1 MKPYCRL
8 HLQKISSFIA
18 PHCRCISQTKM
29 RWEMILASP
38 NLMSL
43 YLLGL
48 RMSDSKVQHATH
60 LPSCIILSWLAPRF
74 LVLSGSLFQVSL
86 TLHRF
91 FSSVS
96 HKCLQ
101 EFLSSHS
108 KAMLLNGSHWA
119 SLLKKFPDLN
129 QVYGQVCVCSHVP
142 VAFLLH
148 YEDINQ
154 WVSATAVAGGSLF
167 VRHLGGNPLH
177 IHLGVHHP
185 DLVQLDP
192 LPRKKCKQIILPQNF
207 EPVWMIL
214 NPWNSWRHV
223 RHVVYLT
230 ISKWKT
236 LGPIDSLELAVFSR
250 ASLPS
255 QVLSLQTS
263 LLAKLPGRS
272 IQVFSAS
279 RSWAY

>member
-1 MKPYCRL
+1 
-8 HLQKISSFIA
+8 
-18 PHCRCISQTKM
+18 
-29 RWEMILASP
+29 
-38 NLMSL
+38 
-43 YLLGL
+43 
-48 RMSDSKVQHATH
+48 
-60 LPSCIILSWLAPRF
+60 
-74 LVLSGSLFQVSL
+74 
-86 TLHRF
+86 
-91 FSSVS
+91 
-96 HKCLQ
+96 
-101 EFLSSHS
+101 
-108 KAMLLNGSHWA
+108 MLLNGSHWA

-192 LPRKKCKQIILPQNF
+192 LPRKKCKQIILPQNL

-214 NPWNSWRHV
+214 NPLNSWRHV

-236 LGPIDSLELAVFSR
+236 LGPIDSLELVVISR

-279 RSWAY
+279 RS